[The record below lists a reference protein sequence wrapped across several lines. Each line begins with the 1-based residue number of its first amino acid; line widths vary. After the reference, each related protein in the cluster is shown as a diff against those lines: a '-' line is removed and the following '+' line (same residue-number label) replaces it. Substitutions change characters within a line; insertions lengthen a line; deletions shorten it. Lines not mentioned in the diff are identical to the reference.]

1 MIHDDHADRSS
12 AASILI
18 EEGSL
23 RSQHTMVRE

>member
-1 MIHDDHADRSS
+1 MAHTDHAGWSS

-23 RSQHTMVRE
+23 RSRYTMVRE